1 MLPQRQCVP
10 QCVLRSNAAVLQRHD
25 LLRVVAA
32 VRLNVLR
39 NRPSVCGQNG
49 VLPIAAGVWQHL
61 LVSVT
66 GRASR
71 LQPS

>member
-10 QCVLRSNAAVLQRHD
+10 QRVLRSDAAVLQRHD

-32 VRLNVLR
+32 VRLSVLP
-39 NRPSVCGQNG
+39 NRPSVCGQDD

-71 LQPS
+71 PHPS